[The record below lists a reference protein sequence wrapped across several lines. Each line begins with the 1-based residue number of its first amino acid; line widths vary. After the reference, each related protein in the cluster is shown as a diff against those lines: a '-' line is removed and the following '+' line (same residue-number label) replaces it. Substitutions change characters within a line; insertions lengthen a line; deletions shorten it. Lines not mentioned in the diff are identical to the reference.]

1 MLKPPT
7 IESRSQVEEL
17 TKALDTMTIAR
28 PAAVQVLTIVDD
40 PNATV
45 PRLASAIEL
54 DPALTAQIMRL
65 ANSAF
70 YGMSGRVGN
79 ASFAVTVIGFSAVR
93 SLAAVNATGL
103 DNPGVAKPA
112 RFWEHAA
119 ACAAGCAAVAPIF
132 GITNGDAFAAGLLH
146 DLGIALL
153 HRYDPAAHDALVS
166 KWGTDGVALR
176 DAEAATLGLGHDE
189 AAARVLRA
197 WNFPDA
203 MVDAIALH
211 HRPLEGAEPFTRL
224 VVAGD
229 GLAELVE
236 FHRAAV
242 LAARESRPL
251 DDVDDIACDDAPD
264 AADSPAWS
272 VATDPA
278 CGSAVELLLA
288 AGIPENQIEAL
299 VANTSMKAAEIL
311 ASLPTD

>member
-7 IESRSQVEEL
+7 IESRSQIEEL
-17 TKALDTMTIAR
+17 TRALDTMTIAR
-28 PAAVQVLTIVDD
+28 PAAVQVLGIVDD

-70 YGMSGRVGN
+70 YGMSGRVGS

-103 DNPGVAKPA
+103 DDPGVAKPA

-119 ACAAGCAAVAPIF
+119 ACAAGCSAVAPIF
-132 GITNGDAFAAGLLH
+132 GIANGDAFAAGLLH

-153 HRYDPAAHDALVS
+153 HRFDPAAHSALIT
-166 KWGTDGVALR
+166 KWGHDGVALR
-176 DAEAATLGLGHDE
+176 DAEEVTLGLGHDE

-203 MVDAIALH
+203 MVDAIAMH

-224 VVAGD
+224 VAAGD
-229 GLAELVE
+229 GLAEL
-236 FHRAAV
+236 AD
-242 LAARESRPL
+242 LQREAMLTSGRPL
-251 DDVDDIACDDAPD
+251 IGDDSGEDDVEDEP
-264 AADSPAWS
+264 PAWS
-272 VATDPA
+272 VAGDPA
-278 CGSAVELLLA
+278 CAPVVERLLT
-288 AGIPENQIEAL
+288 AGVPGDQIEAL
-299 VANTSMKAAEIL
+299 VTSTSLKAAEIL
-311 ASLPTD
+311 ASLPVD